1 MSAVFA
7 FEEFVTGIVGSF
19 DGLERA
25 SWPEFF
31 TFRIGR
37 RNRQQL
43 FFDNGGKTL
52 ACLGGNLFAA
62 SNGLV

>member
-7 FEEFVTGIVGSF
+7 FQEFVAGIAGSF
-19 DGLERA
+19 DRLERA

-31 TFRIGR
+31 TFHIGR

-43 FFDNGGKTL
+43 FFNNGGKAFTGF
-52 ACLGGNLFAA
+52 GGNLFAA